1 MVKVKG
7 DPVWSFFNLKF
18 KGSGEATKEV
28 VGIAV
33 TVDVQMISDGFTIM
47 AVPIKTHQRSTALN
61 CVTG

>member
-1 MVKVKG
+1 VVKVKG

-18 KGSGEATKEV
+18 KGSGGATKEV

-47 AVPIKTHQRSTALN
+47 AVPIKTQLSR
-61 CVTG
+61 